1 MSNPTSIKPA
11 QKVIWAALWTFD
23 QEDSTDKYFKQ
34 YCLHMNQGVL
44 AHKANPT
51 ADDEKIL
58 DDLKDQFHALA
69 DKVDAVELVKKF
81 IEEDAD
87 LAFSKYCKSIGLLKI
102 PACDVWK
109 KKLCGFFKKELIALK
124 EREIFD
130 PISSLRKSA
139 SEAEADA
146 AVAMVEDDS
155 DVAPV
160 EDDSEQAMVED
171 ISEVA
176 PVEDDSEQVMVEDDS
191 EQVVAEDDSE
201 QAMAEDDSEQVPA
214 EDDSEQVMVEDDSEQ
229 VVAEDDS
236 EQAVAEDDSEQA
248 VAEDDSEQVPA
259 EDDSEQAEDEDSDDA
274 TEKHLLAQLEALR
287 KKKAVKNEERDT
299 AKWAKLVPAVVELL
313 KTGKRS
319 FARCEFLKP
328 LFKDAPKT
336 EKFKNLFK
344 KLKAIKAEVNII
356 EKQATKKR
364 AWAKTEMI
372 SALQG
377 ATKKMRTE

>member
-160 EDDSEQAMVED
+160 EDDSEQAM
-171 ISEVA
+171 
-176 PVEDDSEQVMVEDDS
+176 
-191 EQVVAEDDSE
+191 
-201 QAMAEDDSEQVPA
+201 AEDDSEQVPA

-236 EQAVAEDDSEQA
+236 EQVVAEDDSEQA

>member
-201 QAMAEDDSEQVPA
+201 QA
-214 EDDSEQVMVEDDSEQ
+214 
-229 VVAEDDS
+229 
-236 EQAVAEDDSEQA
+236 
-248 VAEDDSEQVPA
+248 
-259 EDDSEQAEDEDSDDA
+259 EDEDSDDA